1 MWLSTCST
9 LQIMFHSIYWMG
21 LLRKVMWFN
30 LAQVYMTK
38 KKQQQQKFY
47 SILNAAMLTY
57 KGNSWVGK
65 SEIEPIF
72 EGECSNKCIL

>member
-1 MWLSTCST
+1 
-9 LQIMFHSIYWMG
+9 
-21 LLRKVMWFN
+21 
-30 LAQVYMTK
+30 MTK
-38 KKQQQQKFY
+38 KKNQQKFY

>member
-1 MWLSTCST
+1 
-9 LQIMFHSIYWMG
+9 
-21 LLRKVMWFN
+21 
-30 LAQVYMTK
+30 MTK
-38 KKQQQQKFY
+38 KKKQQKFY

-57 KGNSWVGK
+57 KGNSWVDK

>member
-1 MWLSTCST
+1 
-9 LQIMFHSIYWMG
+9 MFHLTDNVSQY
-21 LLRKVMWFN
+21 LLDGF
-30 LAQVYMTK
+30 TK
-38 KKQQQQKFY
+38 KSYVIQFGPGIYDQKKKQQKFY

-65 SEIEPIF
+65 SGIEPIY